1 MGQYAE
7 GLALQTVAP
16 TTAVVRGDDLVTS
29 AYEAYHQ
36 ELYSF
41 LARATRDDS
50 AAEDLLQKAFLRL
63 TKEARAGRLPEQTR
77 AWLYRVASN
86 LVVSRSRRRS
96 TVFRWLDRYGRMEER
111 SGIDESPESGLLRRE
126 RTAELEAALAG
137 LPADA
142 RLGLLLA
149 GQGFSGHEIAE
160 AIGRSEAAT
169 RTLMCRARMRVR
181 SQLEASERDR
191 DR

>member
-7 GLALQTVAP
+7 RLPLRTVPP

-29 AYEAYHQ
+29 AYQAYHQ

-41 LARATRDDS
+41 L
-50 AAEDLLQKAFLRL
+50 
-63 TKEARAGRLPEQTR
+63 
-77 AWLYRVASN
+77 
-86 LVVSRSRRRS
+86 
-96 TVFRWLDRYGRMEER
+96 
-111 SGIDESPESGLLRRE
+111 RE

-149 GQGFSGHEIAE
+149 GQGFSGREIAE

-169 RTLMCRARMRVR
+169 RTLMCRVRMRVR
-181 SQLEASERDR
+181 SQLEASEPDR
-191 DR
+191 HR

>member
-7 GLALQTVAP
+7 RLPLRTVAP
-16 TTAVVRGDDLVTS
+16 TTAVVRGDDLVTN
-29 AYEAYHQ
+29 AYQAYHQ

-41 LARATRDDS
+41 LARATQDDS
-50 AAEDLLQKAFLRL
+50 AAEDLLQEAFLRL

-96 TVFRWLDRYGRMEER
+96 TVFRWLDRYGQTEER
-111 SGIDESPESGLLRRE
+111 GGIDESPESVLLSRE

-149 GQGFSGHEIAE
+149 GQGFSGREIAE

-169 RTLMCRARMRVR
+169 RTLMCRVRMRVR
-181 SQLEASERDR
+181 TQLEASERGR